1 LFSPSSKN
9 GIGLTHAQYTV
20 GLATGVPVTFLTV
33 GGGFTKAVLDTTT
46 YLAGVAAPP
55 SVITT
60 SYGGNEASF
69 SRSDAQKI
77 CAGYM
82 ALGAR
87 GISVIYASGDG
98 GVRGGHD
105 VASQCTNNTFLP
117 VFPASCPYG
126 EHTNPF
132 ARLRRESDI
141 P

>member
-1 LFSPSSKN
+1 VN
-9 GIGLTHAQYTV
+9 A
-20 GLATGVPVTFLTV
+20 TFLSV
-33 GGGFTKAVLDTTT
+33 GGGFTQAVIDTTT
-46 YLAGVAAPP
+46 YLASVPNPP

-69 SRSDAQKI
+69 AYADAKKI
-77 CAGYM
+77 CDGYM

-105 VASQCTNNTFLP
+105 VASQCTNNTFIP

-126 EHTNPF
+126 TWG
-132 ARLRRESDI
+132 
-141 P
+141 